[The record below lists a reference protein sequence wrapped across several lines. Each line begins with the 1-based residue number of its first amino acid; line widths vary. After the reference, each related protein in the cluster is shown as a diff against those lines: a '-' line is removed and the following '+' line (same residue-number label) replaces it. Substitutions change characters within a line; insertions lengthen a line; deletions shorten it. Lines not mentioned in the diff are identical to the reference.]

1 MGNRT
6 PPGLSSETVSDT
18 TSRLDCHTLPA
29 TTLRK
34 VAAPIPSGQT
44 GPDASRQAQFSARSR
59 LAGMEGLEPTT
70 FRLTAGRS
78 DRLSYTSILHQ
89 CSVRSEHLLWCRRR
103 ESNPH
108 GCIPA
113 DFKSAASACSAT
125 PTSFNFVW
133 WNQRE
138 SNSQP
143 PACKAGALPIELCSQ
158 IEAKYRGVAPR
169 NSSLFV
175 PSRNLSARDFKHLV
189 HVFGLGAGDG
199 NRTRIPSLED

>member
-1 MGNRT
+1 MGKYEQYARISPSFMQFALRCQPLAGAGGRIRT
-6 PPGLSSETVSDT
+6 PDLLITNQ
-18 TSRLDCHTLPA
+18 LLY
-29 TTLRK
+29 
-34 VAAPIPSGQT
+34 Q
-44 GPDASRQAQFSARSR
+44 
-59 LAGMEGLEPTT
+59 
-70 FRLTAGRS
+70 
-78 DRLSYTSILHQ
+78 LSYTSILHQ

-138 SNSQP
+138 SNPRP
-143 PACKAGALPIELCSQ
+143 PACKAGALPIELCPQ

-199 NRTRIPSLED
+199 NRTRIPSLEG

>member
-1 MGNRT
+1 M
-6 PPGLSSETVSDT
+6 
-18 TSRLDCHTLPA
+18 
-29 TTLRK
+29 
-34 VAAPIPSGQT
+34 
-44 GPDASRQAQFSARSR
+44 
-59 LAGMEGLEPTT
+59 
-70 FRLTAGRS
+70 
-78 DRLSYTSILHQ
+78 
-89 CSVRSEHLLWCRRR
+89 RSEHLLWCRRR

-138 SNSQP
+138 SNPQP

-199 NRTRIPSLED
+199 NRTRIPSLEGWCPDHCATPAYVGTEAQGKRKNPAPLFHGEIGGEKWISPQTMRGGANGRI